1 MNTETIIHPKLQH
14 YALGTANL
22 DAMIDWYRKVL
33 GMTINYRSTMP
44 AGAPFSAT
52 AFVSNDEVHHRLV
65 FFEMPGLGSDSDKAR
80 HSRVQHVAYEYETLD
95 DLLGTYVRLKGLG
108 ILPVM
113 AVDEGMQTAFYYA
126 DPDRNTVELNVNI
139 YGNDW
144 TATEHMKAQSS
155 LGDRPRRMFVDPD
168 KMIEARKAGASPW
181 EVHERAFAGEL
192 APAKPYDP
200 RALL

>member
-1 MNTETIIHPKLQH
+1 MNTEIIIHPKLQH

>member
-1 MNTETIIHPKLQH
+1 MNTEIIIHPKLQH
-14 YALGTANL
+14 YALCTANL

-65 FFEMPGLGSDSDKAR
+65 FFEMPGLGSNSDKAR

>member
-1 MNTETIIHPKLQH
+1 MNTEIIIHPKLQH

-44 AGAPFSAT
+44 AGAFFSAT

-65 FFEMPGLGSDSDKAR
+65 FFEMPGLGSDFDKAR

-126 DPDRNTVELNVNI
+126 DPDRNTVELNVNV

-181 EVHERAFAGEL
+181 EVHERAFAGVL

>member
-1 MNTETIIHPKLQH
+1 MNTEIVIHPKLQH

-22 DAMIDWYRKVL
+22 DGMIDWYRKVL